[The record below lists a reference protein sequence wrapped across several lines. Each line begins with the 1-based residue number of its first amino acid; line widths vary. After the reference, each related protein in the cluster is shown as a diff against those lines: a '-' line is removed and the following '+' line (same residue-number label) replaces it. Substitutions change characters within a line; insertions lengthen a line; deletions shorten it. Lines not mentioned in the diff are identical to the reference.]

1 MRDPYLQ
8 AMGIEQWVRRDP
20 HPQSFDVAEDE
31 LSVAE
36 DNIVPE
42 SADTHIEEVPTAN
55 DNGVELTA
63 SDIELTPTQSRESH
77 NVDGLGWPE
86 LESTVAECTICDLHA
101 TRTNTVFGVGNRN
114 ADWML
119 IGEAPGAE
127 EDAQGEPFV
136 GPAGQLLAAML
147 QAMGLERKQVYI
159 TNILKCHLPE
169 NRDPLDDEVQCCQPY
184 LRRQIE
190 LVQPKLILAV
200 GRVAA
205 QNLLECN
212 ETMKD
217 MRGQRFEY
225 ADTGIPVV
233 ATYHP
238 AYLLRKP
245 SEKRKSWQD
254 LQFAMRLFAE
264 QDERS

>member
-8 AMGIEQWVRRDP
+8 AMGIEQWVRRESHLP
-20 HPQSFDVAEDE
+20 VPDVAEDVLHVE
-31 LSVAE
+31 KESV
-36 DNIVPE
+36 VPE
-42 SADTHIEEVPTAN
+42 SSIHVEVVPTA
-55 DNGVELTA
+55 E
-63 SDIELTPTQSRESH
+63 IELTPTQSRESH
-77 NVDGLGWPE
+77 NVDE
-86 LESTVAECTICDLHA
+86 LDWSQLEATVSECTVCDLHVNRRNA
-101 TRTNTVFGVGNRN
+101 VFGAGDHK

-119 IGEAPGAE
+119 VGEAPGAD

-136 GPAGQLLAAML
+136 GPAGQLLTAML
-147 QAMGLERKQVYI
+147 QAMGLQRQQVYI

-169 NRDPLDDEVQCCQPY
+169 NREPHDDELQCCQPY

-190 LVQPKLILAV
+190 LVQPKIILAI
-200 GRVAA
+200 GCVAA

-212 ETMKD
+212 DAMKD

-225 ADTGIPVV
+225 ANTGIPIV

-238 AYLLRKP
+238 AYLLRKL

-264 QDERS
+264 QDKDS

>member
-8 AMGIEQWVRRDP
+8 AMGIEQWVRR
-20 HPQSFDVAEDE
+20 
-31 LSVAE
+31 
-36 DNIVPE
+36 E
-42 SADTHIEEVPTAN
+42 SPPLPVDALDDKPVVEEVEHTEIEEATP
-55 DNGVELTA
+55 E
-63 SDIELTPTQSRESH
+63 IELTPTQSRESH
-77 NVDGLGWPE
+77 NVDDLDWND
-86 LESTVAECTICDLHA
+86 LETKVQECKVCDLHV
-101 TRTNTVFGVGNRN
+101 TRTNAVFGAGDQN

-119 IGEAPGAE
+119 VGEAPGAD
-127 EDAQGEPFV
+127 EDKQGEPFV
-136 GPAGQLLAAML
+136 GPAGQLLTAML
-147 QAMGLERKQVYI
+147 QAMGLQRKQVYI

-169 NRDPLDDEVQCCQPY
+169 NRDPHDDELQCCQPY

-190 LVQPKLILAV
+190 LVQPKIILAI

-212 ETMKD
+212 DTMKD
-217 MRGQRFEY
+217 MHGQRFEY
-225 ADTGIPVV
+225 ANTGIPIV

-254 LQFAMRLFAE
+254 LQFAMHLLAE
-264 QDERS
+264 QGKDS